1 MLIIKKVIKF
11 IKEKPNYLLVLIIKF
26 EAAILLESIAK
37 TSNMAFNVIKFV
49 ATARW
54 YINLLTY
61 PEGAAIWPLLLASLT
76 AVSKLISS
84 SPTLVDSASK
94 YLLSDIEEILDS
106 YEGFNSSESYFLAA
120 IKDVMAIIHSFKNF
134 EESMGFYKRLK
145 RFITLK
151 ENNLKKELN
160 QEI

>member
-1 MLIIKKVIKF
+1 MLIIKKVIKS
-11 IKEKPNYLLVLIIKF
+11 IKKKPNYLLVLIIKF
-26 EAAILLESIAK
+26 ESAILLESIVK
-37 TSNMAFNVIKFV
+37 TGNMAFNVIKFV

-54 YINLLTY
+54 YINSLTY
-61 PEGAAIWPLLLASLT
+61 PEGATIWPLLLASLT

-84 SPTLVDSASK
+84 SPPLIDSASK
-94 YLLSDIEEILDS
+94 YLLSDIEGILDS